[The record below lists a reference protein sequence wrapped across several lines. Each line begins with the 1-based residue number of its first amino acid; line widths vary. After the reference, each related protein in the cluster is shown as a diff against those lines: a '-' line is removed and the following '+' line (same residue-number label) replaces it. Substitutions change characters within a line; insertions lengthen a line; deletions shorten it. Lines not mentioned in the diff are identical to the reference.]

1 MNDVP
6 HLCKKSD
13 VKMNPFD
20 DINHDNV
27 MIYATKCYDKPLYVR
42 SELADDMK
50 HFSYLRRLFRRY
62 TQYGELK
69 ERLILNHLIIV
80 YNLFGVPAATR
91 LLFYHIRPED
101 YGILKTFLVFLN
113 YMPAS
118 VYGIKG
124 KTIISR
130 ELKLD
135 NKIVDVLK
143 TIKPSGTNNEI
154 TFD

>member
-1 MNDVP
+1 MN
-6 HLCKKSD
+6 HYENLTSE
-13 VKMNPFD
+13 
-20 DINHDNV
+20 NV
-27 MIYATKCYDKPLYVR
+27 MLYSLKTYDKPIYVR
-42 SELADDMK
+42 SELAEDMK

-101 YGILKTFLVFLN
+101 YSILKTFLLFLN
-113 YMPAS
+113 YMPTS
-118 VYGIKG
+118 VCGING
-124 KTIISR
+124 KTIVSS

-135 NKIVDVLK
+135 SKIASALK
-143 TIKPSGTNNEI
+143 NIKTSGADNEI
-154 TFD
+154 TPD

>member
-1 MNDVP
+1 MHNLNLTPDT
-6 HLCKKSD
+6 
-13 VKMNPFD
+13 
-20 DINHDNV
+20 V
-27 MIYATKCYDKPLYVR
+27 MIYAVKVYDKPIYVR

-80 YNLFGVPAATR
+80 YNLFGLPAATR

-113 YMPAS
+113 YMPTS
-118 VYGIKG
+118 VHGING
-124 KTIISR
+124 KTIVSS

-135 NKIVDVLK
+135 SNIVQILR
-143 TIKPSGTNNEI
+143 TIKPSGINNEI
-154 TFD
+154 SSD

>member
-1 MNDVP
+1 MN
-6 HLCKKSD
+6 HYENLTSE
-13 VKMNPFD
+13 
-20 DINHDNV
+20 NV
-27 MIYATKCYDKPLYVR
+27 MLYSLKTYDKPLYVR

-113 YMPAS
+113 YMPTS

>member
-1 MNDVP
+1 MN
-6 HLCKKSD
+6 HYENLTSE
-13 VKMNPFD
+13 
-20 DINHDNV
+20 NV
-27 MIYATKCYDKPLYVR
+27 MLYSLKTYDKPLYVR